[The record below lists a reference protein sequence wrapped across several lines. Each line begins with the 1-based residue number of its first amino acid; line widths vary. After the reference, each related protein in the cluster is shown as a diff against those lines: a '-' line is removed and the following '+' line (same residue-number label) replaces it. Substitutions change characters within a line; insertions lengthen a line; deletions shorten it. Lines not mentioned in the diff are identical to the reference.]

1 MMLTRC
7 PYCSTTFRVTPEQLK
22 IRQGQVRC
30 GQCRRVF
37 DGLRGLAENEAA
49 PPTITPPPAAQ
60 PKPDPHAD
68 LTWTI
73 VQPAPPGTEL
83 ATEVPTSTGFATVA
97 EIEPE
102 PLAPVEPEP
111 AVGFQPLDEPVAEPL
126 PEPEFAPS
134 PEPAPEVV
142 LEPEPE
148 ATPEPEVAAPPAE
161 ASPAEPGEPESPG
174 EEELPKVP
182 GEDDE
187 IEHIELDVD
196 PLGPLTEPAPDED
209 APPNPAAPRSSFGLP
224 AREPDPPTI
233 LDLHEPARA
242 ATGPGWPWIF
252 GSLVALLLAAAQ
264 LALQYRTDLIAAY
277 PGTRPTFVAACD
289 LLGCQITLPR
299 KIDLISI
306 DASDLV
312 PDEKRP
318 GTLHLSATL
327 RNRARFAQAWPH
339 LEITLADAQERPLL
353 RRALAPAE
361 YLPADIDP
369 GKGFP
374 ARGEQTVQLTLTT
387 DVAAVGYRL
396 YVFHP

>member
-22 IRQGQVRC
+22 VRQGQVRC

-37 DGLRGLAENEAA
+37 DGLRGLAENEPA
-49 PPTITPPPAAQ
+49 PPTIAPQPAAQ

-73 VQPAPPGTEL
+73 VQPPPPGAEVL
-83 ATEVPTSTGFATVA
+83 AEAAAGTGFATVSDLEA
-97 EIEPE
+97 DRPPAPAEPEPVIGFQPVGEPDAAAQSEADAEPAREPDIAPELSANPEPEIEPE
-102 PLAPVEPEP
+102 PEPAAEPEP
-111 AVGFQPLDEPVAEPL
+111 PPAE
-126 PEPEFAPS
+126 S
-134 PEPAPEVV
+134 
-142 LEPEPE
+142 
-148 ATPEPEVAAPPAE
+148 APPA
-161 ASPAEPGEPESPG
+161 ATGAETPR
-174 EEELPKVP
+174 VP

-209 APPNPAAPRSSFGLP
+209 AQPTPPARASFGT
-224 AREPDPPTI
+224 ARELDPPTI

-242 ATGPGWPWIF
+242 ANGTGWPWLL
-252 GSLVALLLAAAQ
+252 GSLVALLLAAVQ
-264 LALQYRTDLIAAY
+264 LALHFRTDLIAAY
-277 PGTRPTFVAACD
+277 PDTRPTFVAACD
-289 LLGCQITLPR
+289 MLGCQITLPR

-312 PDEKRP
+312 PDEKRS

-327 RNRARFAQAWPH
+327 RNRARYVQAWPH

-353 RRALAPAE
+353 RRALPPAE
-361 YLPADIDP
+361 YLPADIGPDQ
-369 GKGFP
+369 GFP
-374 ARGEQTVQLTLTT
+374 ARSEQTLQLTLTT
-387 DVAAVGYRL
+387 DVPAVGYRL

>member
-22 IRQGQVRC
+22 VRQGQVRC

-49 PPTITPPPAAQ
+49 PSTITPQPAAQ

-73 VQPAPPGTEL
+73 VQPAPPGAEV
-83 ATEVPTSTGFATVA
+83 ATEAPANTGFATVA
-97 EIEPE
+97 EVEPE

-111 AVGFQPLDEPVAEPL
+111 AVGFQSLDEPIAEPL
-126 PEPEFAPS
+126 PEPTVEAIP
-134 PEPAPEVV
+134 
-142 LEPEPE
+142 EPEPE
-148 ATPEPEVAAPPAE
+148 VALAPAPETTPEPEVAAPPAE
-161 ASPAEPGEPESPG
+161 AQPTESSEPESPG
-174 EEELPKVP
+174 DEELPKLP

-196 PLGPLTEPAPDED
+196 PLGPLTEPSPEED
-209 APPNPAAPRSSFGLP
+209 TTPGPTARLSFEMP

-233 LDLHEPARA
+233 LDLHQPAITT
-242 ATGPGWPWIF
+242 TGPGWPWIF
-252 GSLVALLLAAAQ
+252 GSLVALLVAAAQ
-264 LALQYRTDLIAAY
+264 LALHYRTDLIAAY
-277 PGTRPTFVAACD
+277 PSARPTFVTACD

>member
-22 IRQGQVRC
+22 VRQGQVRC

-49 PPTITPPPAAQ
+49 PQTITPSPAAQ

-73 VQPAPPGTEL
+73 VQPAPPGAAVAPEAPASL
-83 ATEVPTSTGFATVA
+83 GFATVA

-102 PLAPVEPEP
+102 PSTPVELEP
-111 AVGFQPLDEPVAEPL
+111 AIGFQSLDAPAATPQ
-126 PEPEFAPS
+126 PEPEI
-134 PEPAPEVV
+134 EVV
-142 LEPEPE
+142 PEPEPE
-148 ATPEPEVAAPPAE
+148 IVPEPKPEPPADE
-161 ASPAEPGEPESPG
+161 TPPPAPIEPEAPR
-174 EEELPKVP
+174 LP

-196 PLGPLTEPAPDED
+196 PLGPLTEPSPDD
-209 APPNPAAPRSSFGLP
+209 DTPQGPPARSSFEMP
-224 AREPDPPTI
+224 VREPDPPTI
-233 LDLHEPARA
+233 FDLHEPAVARA
-242 ATGPGWPWIF
+242 GPGWPWIL

-264 LALQYRTDLIAAY
+264 LAVHYRTDLIATY

-289 LLGCQITLPR
+289 LLGCQIALPR

-312 PDEKRP
+312 PDDKRP

-327 RNRARFAQAWPH
+327 RNRARYAQAWPH
-339 LEITLADAQERPLL
+339 LEITLADAQEHPLL
-353 RRALAPAE
+353 RRALAPAD
-361 YLPADIDP
+361 YLPADIDSA
-369 GKGFP
+369 KGFP
-374 ARGEQTVQLTLTT
+374 ARSEQTVQLALTT